1 MNLIERID
9 DARRR
14 WNVLDHPFYL
24 RWERGELTRD
34 ELAFYAGEY
43 RHAVVALAD
52 AAALGGDPE
61 HAAEERSHVALW
73 DDFAAAL
80 EAPLDRKPTT
90 ETKECVTAWQAEDS
104 LEARA
109 ILYAVESSQPD
120 VSKTKLTGLVE
131 HYGFSKVLEEH
142 GVFRATRRARPRARS
157 RLGRG
162 TTQSAP
168 GRRGSPGCRGGTRTK
183 RELATPGRRRSALR
197 RRKGR
202 LRRPL
207 PQRLSGRTR
216 PVRNHHG
223 REAAG
228 FRTGECGRED
238 LNL

>member
-9 DARRR
+9 GARRR
-14 WNVLDHPFYL
+14 WNVLNHPFYL

-90 ETKECVTAWQAEDS
+90 ETQECITAWQAKDS

-131 HYGFSKVLEEH
+131 HYGFSKESKSTEYFEVHAERDQEHAAASAEVL
-142 GVFRATRRARPRARS
+142 GNARPEDAD
-157 RLGRG
+157 RLFAAAE
-162 TTQSAP
+162 Q
-168 GRRGSPGCRGGTRTK
+168 
-183 RELATPGRRRSALR
+183 AL
-197 RRKGR
+197 KGNWK
-202 LRRPL
+202 LL
-207 PQRLSGRTR
+207 DG
-216 PVRNHHG
+216 V
-223 REAAG
+223 EAH
-228 FRTGECGRED
+228 
-238 LNL
+238 